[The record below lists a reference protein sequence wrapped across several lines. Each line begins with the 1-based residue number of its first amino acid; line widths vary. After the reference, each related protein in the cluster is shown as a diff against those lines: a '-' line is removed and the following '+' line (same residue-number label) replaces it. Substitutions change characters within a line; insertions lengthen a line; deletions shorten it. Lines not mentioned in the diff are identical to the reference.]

1 MTHRIQFYNR
11 HKINKNKSLSLK
23 EISDISSISLKD
35 IKEIFDR
42 GIGAHETNPASV
54 RLKGSFKKDPSA
66 PISKKLSAEQWAY
79 ARVYSFI
86 NKIDLIKDG
95 DLKYLNQD
103 CDIGKKYIS
112 NVKCKK

>member
-23 EISDISSISLKD
+23 ELSEISSISLKD

-42 GIGAHETNPASV
+42 GIGAHATNPASV
-54 RLKGSFKKDPSA
+54 RVKGTFKKDPSA

-79 ARVYSFI
+79 SRVYSFI
-86 NKIDLIKDG
+86 NKIERIKEG
-95 DLKYLNQD
+95 KQKFLNQD
-103 CDIGKKYIS
+103 CDLGKKYIS